1 MRPIT
6 SHFLIWMHQRIFA
19 SNNLW
24 HRYGRLF
31 IGRDTRKMVAGNVIP
46 DDFIYS
52 TKTHRYRD
60 RVSNLRTLNLFQN
73 SYRRIAKGRLFEF
86 S

>member
-31 IGRDTRKMVAGNVIP
+31 IGCDTRKMVANNVIP
-46 DDFIYS
+46 GDFIYS
-52 TKTHRYRD
+52 IETHRYRD
-60 RVSNLRTLNLFQN
+60 RVSTYVKPVPELVA
-73 SYRRIAKGRLFEF
+73 YRRIAKSRRFL
-86 S
+86 